1 MLRVF
6 RTFICLA
13 LTGLFFLSCSKKATD
28 FQGLI
33 KSYKQVMCTTMS
45 ATESSLKEREKG
57 MKKLNDIKQE
67 CLESLKYLKQEEK
80 EKFHQM
86 MAEAELEVAEGKCD

>member
-1 MLRVF
+1 
-6 RTFICLA
+6 
-13 LTGLFFLSCSKKATD
+13 
-28 FQGLI
+28 
-33 KSYKQVMCTTMS
+33 MS

-57 MKKLNDIKQE
+57 MEKLNDIKQE

-80 EKFHQM
+80 EKFHRM